1 MILNL
6 TVLLGVG
13 VGRCED
19 WGCQGE
25 DCTPLVGT
33 LHSVL
38 LNSSNAPTAPLP
50 TCSFVDS
57 DPGEGRSTDPVAL
70 LGWPYS

>member
-19 WGCQGE
+19 WGWQGE

-38 LNSSNAPTAPLP
+38 LSSSNAPLH

-57 DPGEGRSTDPVAL
+57 DPGEGWSTDPVAL
-70 LGWPYS
+70 LGWPHS